1 MQEKLSFCRKLVT
14 QNLFFH
20 LSGLGLNFRC
30 AQIICMSHCH
40 ITFCSILIS
49 DTLLLILTSLSM
61 PFFVQNGPK
70 IIFFFYFY
78 FFFFATAAHH
88 IHIFLVITLKKKLK
102 IGWILNMLI
111 LKHIVG
117 IFLLKTLMTHRSIC
131 FN

>member
-1 MQEKLSFCRKLVT
+1 MQEKLSFCRKLMT

-78 FFFFATAAHH
+78 FFFCHSSTPYTYISSHN
-88 IHIFLVITLKKKLK
+88 IKKKLK